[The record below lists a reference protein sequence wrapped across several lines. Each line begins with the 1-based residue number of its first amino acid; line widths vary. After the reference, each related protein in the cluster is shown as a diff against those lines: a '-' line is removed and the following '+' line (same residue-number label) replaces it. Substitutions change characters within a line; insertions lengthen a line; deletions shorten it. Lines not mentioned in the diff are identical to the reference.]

1 MAIKFRNLNSHVAC
15 TIHGGNKI
23 IDFISWINSI
33 SS

>member
-1 MAIKFRNLNSHVAC
+1 MPIKFDNLNSHVAC

-23 IDFISWINSI
+23 IDCIFWINCI